1 MPKDPQVLQMKTKAE
16 RSPFFFAL
24 CGNSNSGTLPSKILP
39 QIVEKQGRTLAI
51 LFLSVALELSFRMF
65 LNASVKDFSYFL
77 GSVGGFGGDFGV
89 ILV

>member
-1 MPKDPQVLQMKTKAE
+1 MPKDPHFLQMKNKAE
-16 RSPFFFAL
+16 RSRFFL
-24 CGNSNSGTLPSKILP
+24 
-39 QIVEKQGRTLAI
+39 
-51 LFLSVALELSFRMF
+51 LSVALELSFRMF